1 MQKLYIYSKKIKNFY
16 IKIKKYQKI
25 TQKKIFENFPYR
37 KKPKIFIYIDKNLKN
52 PYKKYKK
59 FKNFP

>member
-1 MQKLYIYSKKIKNFY
+1 MQKLYIDSKKIKNFY
-16 IKIKKYQKI
+16 IKIKKYEKI

-52 PYKKYKK
+52 PYKK
-59 FKNFP
+59 